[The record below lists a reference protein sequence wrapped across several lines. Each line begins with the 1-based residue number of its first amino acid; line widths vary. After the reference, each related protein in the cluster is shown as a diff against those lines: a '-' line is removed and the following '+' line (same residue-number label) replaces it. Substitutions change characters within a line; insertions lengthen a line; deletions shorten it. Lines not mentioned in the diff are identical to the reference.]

1 MANYI
6 AVINQ
11 SNIMMKSIESS
22 WQKKQTKKKTEKK
35 KKFVSSTFWT
45 FKENFFA
52 VDH

>member
-22 WQKKQTKKKTEKK
+22 WQKKKK
-35 KKFVSSTFWT
+35 KKKKHKKKKLVISNFWT

>member
-22 WQKKQTKKKTEKK
+22 WQKKQTKKKKTEKK
-35 KKFVSSTFWT
+35 KKIR
-45 FKENFFA
+45 K
-52 VDH
+52 